1 MLVCQHARMKR
12 ITIAMPDDLA
22 RALAREAK
30 RRDLSTSE
38 VVRAALV
45 AQLGIGKRKPLPFVN
60 LGAGTGEAVGRR
72 MEELMDEEW
81 TLDRDR

>member
-1 MLVCQHARMKR
+1 MKR

-30 RRDLSTSE
+30 RRELSTSE
-38 VVRAALV
+38 VVRVALV
-45 AQLGIGKRKPLPFVN
+45 AQLGLGRPRELPFAN
-60 LGAGTGEAVGRR
+60 LGSSDDPHVASR

-81 TLDRDR
+81 TLDQHRG